1 VFATDAPPLRVDETN
16 FRVRNCRIC
25 HLKSPDPLVL
35 LVVFFWRRDPSLQF
49 NHGGTGMNNKVLSCL
64 IAGALATTLALAS
77 PALARG
83 GGHGGGFGGG
93 HFGGGHGGGGGH
105 FGGGGMHF
113 GGGGGHFAAAHFGG
127 ARWGGMGG
135 GPRFAA
141 AHWGGTHWSGMNRG
155 MHFAH
160 AGFSPRFSRV
170 AFHDRGHFFH
180 HRFHHRF
187 HRFAFVGVPYV
198 YASYYDD
205 CWRRAWT
212 RYGLQ
217 WVNIC
222 GDYGY

>member
-1 VFATDAPPLRVDETN
+1 
-16 FRVRNCRIC
+16 
-25 HLKSPDPLVL
+25 
-35 LVVFFWRRDPSLQF
+35 
-49 NHGGTGMNNKVLSCL
+49 MNKKLLSCL

-93 HFGGGHGGGGGH
+93 HFGGG
-105 FGGGGMHF
+105 GMHF
-113 GGGGGHFAAAHFGG
+113 GGGGAHFAAGHFSG
-127 ARWGGMGG
+127 ARMGG

-141 AHWGGTHWSGMNRG
+141 AHWGGMNRG
-155 MHFAH
+155 MRFAH

-170 AFHDRGHFFH
+170 AFHNRGHFFH

-187 HRFAFVGVPYV
+187 HRFAFVGAPYL

-205 CWRRAWT
+205 CWRRVWT

-217 WVNIC
+217 WVNVC